1 MSLRKIVA
9 ISALLIFSSQ
19 FSWANYA
26 FYRQIVNTC
35 KLYRM
40 PVDEKKMVLTK
51 NDDGSYHF
59 LHTVFG
65 WSAEHLTKEK
75 TGWADV
81 RHVIEYH
88 AEVAEGDLLE
98 ITAKLLKIGNK
109 SITVLYEMQNV
120 SKETLAATLKS
131 TSVYFDLEARTAIPI
146 TSTMKATAQKYL
158 IET

>member
-1 MSLRKIVA
+1 MIVYKGINHPNLCDVMGHMTTRHYVA
-9 ISALLIFSSQ
+9 MF
-19 FSWANYA
+19 
-26 FYRQIVNTC
+26 
-35 KLYRM
+35 
-40 PVDEKKMVLTK
+40 
-51 NDDGSYHF
+51 DDGSYHF

-81 RHVIEYH
+81 RHVIEYQ

-98 ITAKLLKIGNK
+98 ITAQLLKIGNK

-120 SKETLAATLKS
+120 SKKALAATLES

-146 TSTMKATAQKYL
+146 TSTMNATAQKYL

>member
-1 MSLRKIVA
+1 MGHMTTRHYVA
-9 ISALLIFSSQ
+9 MF
-19 FSWANYA
+19 
-26 FYRQIVNTC
+26 
-35 KLYRM
+35 
-40 PVDEKKMVLTK
+40 
-51 NDDGSYHF
+51 DDGSYHF

-81 RHVIEYH
+81 RHVIEYQ

-98 ITAKLLKIGNK
+98 ITAQLHKIGNK

-120 SKETLAATLKS
+120 SKKALAATLES
-131 TSVYFDLEARTAIPI
+131 TSVYFDLEARAAIPI
-146 TSTMKATAQKYL
+146 TSNMKATAQKYL

>member
-1 MSLRKIVA
+1 MGHMTTRHYVA
-9 ISALLIFSSQ
+9 MF
-19 FSWANYA
+19 
-26 FYRQIVNTC
+26 
-35 KLYRM
+35 
-40 PVDEKKMVLTK
+40 
-51 NDDGSYHF
+51 DDGSYHF

-81 RHVIEYH
+81 RHVIEYQ

-98 ITAKLLKIGNK
+98 ITAQLLKIGNK

-120 SKETLAATLKS
+120 SKKALAATLES

-146 TSTMKATAQKYL
+146 TSTMNATAQKYL

>member
-1 MSLRKIVA
+1 MIVYKGINHPNLCDVMGHMTTRHYVA
-9 ISALLIFSSQ
+9 MF
-19 FSWANYA
+19 
-26 FYRQIVNTC
+26 
-35 KLYRM
+35 
-40 PVDEKKMVLTK
+40 
-51 NDDGSYHF
+51 DDGSYHF

-81 RHVIEYH
+81 RHVIEYQ

-98 ITAKLLKIGNK
+98 ITAQLHKIGNK

-120 SKETLAATLKS
+120 SKKALAATLES
-131 TSVYFDLEARTAIPI
+131 TSVYFDLEARAAIPI
-146 TSTMKATAQKYL
+146 TSNMKATAQKYL

>member
-1 MSLRKIVA
+1 MIVYKGINHPNLCDVMGHMTTRHYVA
-9 ISALLIFSSQ
+9 MF
-19 FSWANYA
+19 
-26 FYRQIVNTC
+26 
-35 KLYRM
+35 
-40 PVDEKKMVLTK
+40 
-51 NDDGSYHF
+51 DDGSYHF

-81 RHVIEYH
+81 RHVIEYQ

-98 ITAKLLKIGNK
+98 ITAQLLKIGNK

-120 SKETLAATLKS
+120 SKKALAATLES

-158 IET
+158 IES

>member
-1 MSLRKIVA
+1 MIVYKGINHPNLCDVMGHMTTRHYVA
-9 ISALLIFSSQ
+9 MF
-19 FSWANYA
+19 
-26 FYRQIVNTC
+26 
-35 KLYRM
+35 
-40 PVDEKKMVLTK
+40 
-51 NDDGSYHF
+51 DDGSYHF

-81 RHVIEYH
+81 RHVIEYQ

-98 ITAKLLKIGNK
+98 ITAQLLKIGNK

-120 SKETLAATLKS
+120 SKKALAATLES

-146 TSTMKATAQKYL
+146 TSTMKVTAQKYL